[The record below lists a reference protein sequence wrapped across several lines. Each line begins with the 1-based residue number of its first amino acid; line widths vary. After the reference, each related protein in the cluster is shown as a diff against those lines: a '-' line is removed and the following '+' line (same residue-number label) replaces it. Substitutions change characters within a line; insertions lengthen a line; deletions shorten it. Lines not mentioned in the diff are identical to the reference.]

1 MFARSPQ
8 IVLPPFSPAR
18 DARTHQTLRRL
29 GLAGVWNLL
38 ASRLTPAGRGLLL
51 ATGAFF
57 LWGVNSLEMQAHV
70 PLLYVAC
77 LWVIAFSALRWARP
91 RVALQARHASQVAA
105 CEAFDVEIEVR
116 ATRALSARVLPLHLP
131 FRLNVDDSG
140 VALPPLA
147 SGESARVVLPI
158 EAQRRGVYQLQGWRV
173 FSDYPFGILRAWQTF
188 AASSRL
194 VVTPRFT
201 PLEQLQIVP
210 GRSFAAGGA
219 QLLGHMGESF
229 EFAGNRA
236 FREGDTLRDIDW
248 RATARNAS
256 RVAPPVVREWRE
268 EHFLR
273 AAVVLDT
280 QLLSRDEAGEEEF
293 ERAVSLCA
301 AIADYLARD
310 NYVVDI
316 LAAGAQLYHLQ
327 TGPHAAYLEEILD
340 ILAAVEPSTDAQSLA
355 TLESELAPQL
365 ENITAIFAILLD
377 WDEPRAMFLDSLAS
391 GGAGVRAFIVNDRA
405 TAFDGSTSS
414 HWISSV
420 PRAAQN
426 NTVW

>member
-1 MFARSPQ
+1 MFVRSPQ
-8 IVLPPFSPAR
+8 IVLPPLSPAR
-18 DARTHQTLRRL
+18 DARSHQTLRRL
-29 GLAGVWNLL
+29 GLAGVWNLV

-57 LWGVNSLEMQAHV
+57 LWGISSLEMQAHV

-77 LWVIAFSALRWARP
+77 LWVIAFGALRWARP
-91 RVALQARHASQVAA
+91 RVALQARHASHVAA
-105 CEAFDVEIEVR
+105 CEAFDVEIEVQ

-131 FRLNVDDSG
+131 LQFGVDDNG
-140 VALPPLA
+140 VALPPLV
-147 SGESARVVLPI
+147 SGETTRVVLPL
-158 EAQRRGVYQLQGWRV
+158 EAHRRGVYQLQGWRV

-188 AASSRL
+188 AAPSRL
-194 VVTPRFT
+194 VVTPHFT
-201 PLEQLQIVP
+201 PLAQLQIVP
-210 GRSFAAGGA
+210 GRSFSSGGA

-273 AAVVLDT
+273 ATVVLDT
-280 QLLSRDEAGEEEF
+280 QLVSRDEAGREEF

-301 AIADYLARD
+301 AVADYLARD
-310 NYVVDI
+310 NYIVDI
-316 LAAGAQLYHLQ
+316 LAAGDRLYHLQ
-327 TGPHAAYLEEILD
+327 TGPHAAYLDEILD
-340 ILAAVEPSTDAQSLA
+340 ILAAVEPSEEAQSLA
-355 TLESELAPQL
+355 TLENELAPQL
-365 ENITAIFAILLD
+365 ENITAIFVILLD
-377 WDEPRAMFLDSLAS
+377 WDEARAMFLDSLAS
-391 GGAGVRAFIVNDRA
+391 GGAGVRAFVVNDSSA
-405 TAFDGSTSS
+405 TFELSTSN

-420 PRAAQN
+420 PRAAQD
-426 NTVW
+426 NTTW